1 MTPTIITGE
10 NAHLDLGTPL
20 TALTSFYGAFNNRDL
35 AWMEAVWLPGE
46 EPSMDNPIGG
56 IRRGWSEIRAGY
68 AKLFSGPAQVYVEF
82 YDYTLQEEGACAIA
96 VGRERGWCQTP
107 AGRIQLAIRTSRV
120 FVRRDQV
127 RKEQVRREQSWRQ
140 IHHHGSVEFPAL
152 LAEYQ
157 KLILGA
163 ALEAPAA

>member
-1 MTPTIITGE
+1 MTPPSITGKSASGE
-10 NAHLDLGTPL
+10 NSPLDLGTPL
-20 TALTSFYGAFNNRDL
+20 AALTSFYSAFNNRDL
-35 AWMEAVWLPGE
+35 AQMEAVWLPGD

-82 YDYTLQEEGACAIA
+82 YDYSLQVEGACAIA

-120 FVRRDQV
+120 FVRTAQGS
-127 RKEQVRREQSWRQ
+127 QAQCWRQ